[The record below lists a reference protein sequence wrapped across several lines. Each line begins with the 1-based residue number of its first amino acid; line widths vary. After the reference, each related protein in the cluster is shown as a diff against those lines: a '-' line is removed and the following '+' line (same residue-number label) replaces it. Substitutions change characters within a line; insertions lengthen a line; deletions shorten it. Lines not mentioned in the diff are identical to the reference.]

1 MKTTHSGLDY
11 SLLRSNPGPFRAL
24 FFRKLRLKLIA
35 CTRCMSMLR
44 KLLEKHIKAD
54 EIETFVKLVQSN
66 MKNWDSRFL
75 DYLSDLCISNNVA
88 IPVTQVLLTIY
99 CLRAVGTFLN
109 RRFFIS
115 QLTYLKE
122 VFQFVHM
129 VIFFSCKQRMFT
141 ICTSIADPCQDIL
154 IPLSPL

>member
-1 MKTTHSGLDY
+1 
-11 SLLRSNPGPFRAL
+11 
-24 FFRKLRLKLIA
+24 
-35 CTRCMSMLR
+35 MLR

-88 IPVTQVLLTIY
+88 RPVTQVLLTIY

-115 QLTYLKE
+115 PLTYLKE
-122 VFQFVHM
+122 VFQFVHGY
-129 VIFFSCKQRMFT
+129 FLQ
-141 ICTSIADPCQDIL
+141 L
-154 IPLSPL
+154 

>member
-1 MKTTHSGLDY
+1 
-11 SLLRSNPGPFRAL
+11 
-24 FFRKLRLKLIA
+24 
-35 CTRCMSMLR
+35 MSMLR

-99 CLRAVGTFLN
+99 L
-109 RRFFIS
+109 
-115 QLTYLKE
+115 
-122 VFQFVHM
+122 
-129 VIFFSCKQRMFT
+129 MF
-141 ICTSIADPCQDIL
+141 AL
-154 IPLSPL
+154 I